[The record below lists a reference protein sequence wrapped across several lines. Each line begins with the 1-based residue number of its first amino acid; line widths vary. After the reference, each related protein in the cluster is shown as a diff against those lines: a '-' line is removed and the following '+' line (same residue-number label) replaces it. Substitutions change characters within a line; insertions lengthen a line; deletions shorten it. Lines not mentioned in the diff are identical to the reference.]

1 MASPRLLEGIRIV
14 DLTSIV
20 FGPYATEIL
29 ADLGAD
35 VIKVEAPGG
44 DPFRRAGAPK
54 NTRGMGPCAMALNHG
69 KRSLALDLK
78 VAEDAAALRDLI
90 AGADVFVHNVREHA
104 IERLGFGYG
113 ACRALK
119 PDIVYVHCVGFGSD
133 GPYAGLQAYDD
144 VIQAATGTTTLL
156 SRVDGDPRP
165 RYLPSLI
172 ADKVAGMHGAYA
184 MLAAIIHKL
193 RTGEGQFVEV
203 PMFEAFTHFM
213 MQEHLWG
220 ATFVPQ
226 TYPAGYPRQLDPNRQ
241 PFPTADG
248 HVSIVPYTEETVV
261 RLFALMGAEAVLAEE
276 RFATPKLRAQNMT
289 ELYAEIAART
299 PARTTAEWVE
309 ILADAGLPAMPV
321 RDLDDILEDP
331 HLKATGFFQ
340 VRDHPTEGAYV
351 AMRAPVRFSAAPD
364 LETSPTP
371 TVGQDNGSLAALRR
385 RRNAGEAA

>member
-1 MASPRLLEGIRIV
+1 MASPRLLQGIRIV

-35 VIKVEAPGG
+35 VIKVEPPGG
-44 DPFRRAGAPK
+44 DGFRHAGLPK
-54 NTRGMGPCAMALNHG
+54 ATRGMGPCNMALNHG
-69 KRSLALDLK
+69 KRSVALDLK
-78 VAEDAAALRDLI
+78 LPDDAAALRDLI
-90 AGADVFVHNVREHA
+90 AGADVFIHNVREHA
-104 IERLGFGYG
+104 IERLGFGYE

-144 VIQAATGTTTLL
+144 VIQAATGTATLL

-165 RYLPSLI
+165 RYLPSLV
-172 ADKVAGMHGAYA
+172 ADKVAGLHGAYA
-184 MLAAIIHKL
+184 MLAAIIHQL

-220 ATFVPQ
+220 ATFAPP

-248 HVSIVPYTEETVV
+248 YVSIVPYTQETVI
-261 RLFALMGAEAVLAEE
+261 RLFALMGADDVLREE

-289 ELYAEIAART
+289 KLYAEIARRT

-309 ILADAGLPAMPV
+309 ILAAAELPAMPV
-321 RDLDDILEDP
+321 RDLDDILDDP
-331 HLKATGFFQ
+331 HLRATGFFQ
-340 VRDHPTEGAYV
+340 TRDHPTEGEYV
-351 AMRAPVRFSAAPD
+351 AMRPPVRFWAAPHI
-364 LETSPTP
+364 ETRPPPLIGQHNDELASARTP
-371 TVGQDNGSLAALRR
+371 GRAES
-385 RRNAGEAA
+385 